1 MIMRSGRYKRLDCMA
16 CSSLSRNNLLVFHVF
31 EKNIDEVRVVY
42 FLDVSF
48 IIYCILSSFCVS
60 LICDLFRNF

>member
-1 MIMRSGRYKRLDCMA
+1 MA

-42 FLDVSF
+42 FLDVSC